1 MGGSSHEPPSKK
13 EKKEL
18 QRRVNHIGVQGPF
31 IKTRW
36 SHMPITFSQDDLRLK
51 DYPHNDAMVIN
62 YNIGGYIIHD
72 ALVDNGSAADI
83 LMAKAFRQMNLGDSV
98 LEPATNPLCGF
109 GGRKVEALGKIT
121 LQVSFGQIDNART
134 KCIWG
139 IKTGDQ
145 RGCEREP
152 IKISSQIDPSAYIP
166 KSPQTLKSSR
176 WSLEKLWKS

>member
-1 MGGSSHEPPSKK
+1 MPVLKHIFPIMGGSSHEPPSKK

-72 ALVDNGSAADI
+72 VLVDNGSAADI

-121 LQVSFGQIDNART
+121 LQVSFKQIDNART
-134 KCIWG
+134 KCI
-139 IKTGDQ
+139 
-145 RGCEREP
+145 
-152 IKISSQIDPSAYIP
+152 
-166 KSPQTLKSSR
+166 
-176 WSLEKLWKS
+176 

>member
-72 ALVDNGSAADI
+72 VLVDNGSAADI

-109 GGRKVEALGKIT
+109 GGEKWR
-121 LQVSFGQIDNART
+121 R
-134 KCIWG
+134 
-139 IKTGDQ
+139 
-145 RGCEREP
+145 
-152 IKISSQIDPSAYIP
+152 SAKSHC
-166 KSPQTLKSSR
+166 KSPSGRLTMQGLSASERSKQATR
-176 WSLEKLWKS
+176 GG